1 MQMSIQE
8 FYSEANEIV
17 ELHKAYGNI
26 IDWDK
31 DERPINWDAIDP
43 KPQFFPPACAA
54 AEHYKLVHEMENETP
69 LVNSLLSVMA

>member
-31 DERPINWDAIDP
+31 ERPVNWGAIHEP
-43 KPQFFPPACAA
+43 PQLFPPACAA

-69 LVNSLLSVMA
+69 LVNSLLSEMA